1 MKRVYLLSFTD
12 WYFDVFCFLMEPCRC
27 DVYSSSDLNA
37 VSFFIFLVCS
47 EFGRKRIGLRFGLLR
62 VWVGF

>member
-47 EFGRKRIGLRFGLLR
+47 EFGRKEDR
-62 VWVGF
+62 VEIWIAKSVGWF